1 MEFTPVT
8 PVDLNEIGKLQP
20 EGWTDIVPK
29 FRYYIDSGFS
39 YPVKVSIN
47 GQIIGTGVSISFQH
61 TSWLANIIV
70 DSRFRKQGIG
80 GEIVGHLLNNI
91 GGVAKASV
99 LLIATPFGETVYLK
113 VGFRKVTEYVFFTR
127 EDPNITHLLSANIFS
142 FEKKHRHA
150 ILEMDKRVS
159 GENRERLVSG
169 FLDNSKVFVENN
181 KVLGYYLPDLGEGL
195 IVAENQLA
203 GIELMKFKYA
213 GIHKAVLP
221 IENTT
226 GIDFLKQNG
235 FTETSRGKRM
245 ILGQDIPWQP
255 ENLYSRIGGDL
266 G

>member
-8 PVDLNEIGKLQP
+8 PDDLNEINKLQP

-47 GQIIGTGVSISFQH
+47 GEIIGTGVSISFQH

-80 GEIVGHLLNNI
+80 GEIVGHLLNNLDRA
-91 GGVAKASV
+91 AKASV
-99 LLIATPFGETVYLK
+99 LLIATQLGETVYLK
-113 VGFRKVTEYVFFTR
+113 AGFRTVTEYIFFKR
-127 EDPNITHLLSANIFS
+127 EDSKNDHPLSENIVS

-159 GENRERLVSG
+159 GENRERLIYG
-169 FLDNSKVFVENN
+169 FLDNSKVFIENN
-181 KVLGYYLPDLGEGL
+181 KVLGFYLPDLGEGL
-195 IVAENQLA
+195 IEAENKNV
-203 GIELMKFKYA
+203 GIELMKFKYD

-221 IENTT
+221 IENTP
-226 GIDFLKQNG
+226 GIDFLKEDG

-245 ILGQDIPWQP
+245 ILGLYIPWQP
-255 ENLYSRIGGDL
+255 EKLYSRIGGDL